1 MPFDQATRMLLRWWT
16 NIFQHL
22 PGLVNVY
29 ITNWKAPPC
38 YWWFNQQFLWKI
50 GKSSFLMRKFTINDR
65 FLYVYQHLPTIVPG
79 CSRFPQKVL
88 PLFGI
93 ALKPTRLPHR
103 PLWISSNPP
112 PQRLRLFWRESK
124 KILDSNLKECN
135 LKSSELNT
143 SQNPGLKKISAK
155 RLVFVICLLR
165 SMTCP
170 ASLHQMQR

>member
-1 MPFDQATRMLLRWWT
+1 
-16 NIFQHL
+16 
-22 PGLVNVY
+22 
-29 ITNWKAPPC
+29 
-38 YWWFNQQFLWKI
+38 
-50 GKSSFLMRKFTINDR
+50 MRKFTINDR

-79 CSRFPQKVL
+79 CSRFPHRLL

-135 LKSSELNT
+135 LKFQNEYFTKSRSEENIGET
-143 SQNPGLKKISAK
+143 SGFCMFLLFVCWDLWLFLPVSIKCSASHQGNMVTYVPMVTRWYVNWNPTINGPIYG
-155 RLVFVICLLR
+155 
-165 SMTCP
+165 
-170 ASLHQMQR
+170 